1 MFTIIAILLLWYSHY
16 LKGLPLVGNILV
28 SLIAGYSI
36 LVVYQFFSVQT
47 PSLVYAYAGFAFLF
61 TLLRELVKDI
71 QDAEGDQE
79 VGYFTLPVRI
89 GTTRSLSVFKGLLI
103 FTLVAFVQI
112 QIELVQTYFQAPL
125 QWIFIAYLLICVV
138 APMFYVLYL
147 VVVKPKEVDFS
158 ELSWMIKY
166 ILATGILSMMFY

>member
-1 MFTIIAILLLWYSHY
+1 M
-16 LKGLPLVGNILV
+16 
-28 SLIAGYSI
+28 
-36 LVVYQFFSVQT
+36 
-47 PSLVYAYAGFAFLF
+47 
-61 TLLRELVKDI
+61 
-71 QDAEGDQE
+71 
-79 VGYFTLPVRI
+79 
-89 GTTRSLSVFKGLLI
+89 
-103 FTLVAFVQI
+103 
-112 QIELVQTYFQAPL
+112 ELVQTYFQAPL